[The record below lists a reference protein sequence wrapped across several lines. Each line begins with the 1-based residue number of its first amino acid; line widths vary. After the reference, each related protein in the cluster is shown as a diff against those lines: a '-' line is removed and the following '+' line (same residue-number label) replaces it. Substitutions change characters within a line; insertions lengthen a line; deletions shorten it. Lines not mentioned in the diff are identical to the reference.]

1 MKSLKAEYHDD
12 GSDFEQI
19 DITQSYLEAFN
30 SVIDD
35 QEILSP
41 NLKEKIYPNGIKKIT
56 YSPQTESV
64 YYYETEKINNTTI
77 KNTWEIFEDRGAS
90 VESRL
95 IEQLSDVDPI
105 RHDFNLINKEEEE
118 IEDMKNG
125 ELVTAIIEHINS
137 NGEKAYRYRIDKG
150 TKEKCMIFRFQRT
163 LMVEEIIVFGS
174 DTHLVLNREEEEE
187 EEEGMVHQR
196 VMKYMNR
203 TVVSWYYEGL
213 LRIKRLE
220 DKQKK
225 YIQLL
230 SK

>member
-1 MKSLKAEYHDD
+1 MKSLKTEYHTDD
-12 GSDFEQI
+12 SDFEQI

-35 QEILSP
+35 QKNLSP
-41 NLKEKIYPNGIKKIT
+41 NLKEKIYPNGIKRIT

-64 YYYETEKINNTTI
+64 YYYETEKITNS
-77 KNTWEIFEDRGAS
+77 WEIFEDRGAY

-95 IEQLSDVDPI
+95 IEQLSDIESI
-105 RHDFNLINKEEEE
+105 RHDFDLINKEEEE

-125 ELVTAIIEHINS
+125 ELITAIIEHINN

-150 TKEKCMIFRFQRT
+150 TKEKCLIFRFQRT
-163 LMVEEIIVFGS
+163 SMAEEIIVFGS

-187 EEEGMVHQR
+187 GMIHQR

-225 YIQLL
+225 YIQTI
-230 SK
+230 SR